1 MGLEVK
7 TGAQDVLAQDARLVH
22 LPDGVTQAV
31 DGDGILGADIE
42 VALGCADGI
51 ARNHHALDDGIGVAL
66 QNGAVH
72 EGTGVALVTVAD
84 HVLLVGDGCLGELPL
99 PAGGETTAAAR
110 LGISQPAL
118 SSAIHN
124 LENALGGVKLF
135 EKVGRNIRLTDE
147 GRFYQENVDE
157 AIQKLHSASMILRE
171 SKTQAPIVIRMGV
184 VSGTLDGFLAR
195 EIVKYTRE
203 NKRIRFHLTESSSEN
218 LMDLVRQEKLDM
230 AIIDSTDRDRSLH
243 FRKLY
248 ERDYFVALPVSHPM
262 ADRSS
267 INPREVV
274 GEPQVVFNYNVGQ
287 SFKEWT
293 TGSPADEAVICTVDT
308 SRAALDLVSAGIGI
322 TFIPNECVENHPG
335 IRYVPLKNWHQALY
349 MCILY
354 DKWLEPPVW
363 DFIEAI
369 VKGMRARK
377 HT

>member
-1 MGLEVK
+1 
-7 TGAQDVLAQDARLVH
+7 
-22 LPDGVTQAV
+22 
-31 DGDGILGADIE
+31 
-42 VALGCADGI
+42 
-51 ARNHHALDDGIGVAL
+51 
-66 QNGAVH
+66 
-72 EGTGVALVTVAD
+72 
-84 HVLLVGDGCLGELPL
+84 
-99 PAGGETTAAAR
+99 
-110 LGISQPAL
+110 
-118 SSAIHN
+118 
-124 LENALGGVKLF
+124 
-135 EKVGRNIRLTDE
+135 VGRNIRLTDE
-147 GRFYQENVDE
+147 GRFYQENVEE
-157 AIQKLHSASMILRE
+157 AIHKLHSASMILRE

-248 ERDYFVALPVSHPM
+248 ERDYFVALPVSHPL
-262 ADRSS
+262 ADHSS

-274 GEPQVVFNYNVGQ
+274 GEPQVVFNYNVGK

-322 TFIPNECVENHPG
+322 AFIPNECVENHPG
-335 IRYVPLKNWHQALY
+335 IRYVPLQNWHQALY

-369 VKGMRARK
+369 VKGMRAKRNR
-377 HT
+377 